1 MSLQDLDIDEI
12 PLGKPLPW
20 AIYDRGGRMLFDR
33 GQVLPS
39 RQVLDEHASNGL
51 LADLD
56 ASVEALKTMAGM
68 AVPAEPDERPTEELF
83 PPGGV
88 KPQIWDRVQIR
99 LLGTDGGKIM
109 YSHLIGYVKGTTIIL
124 TLPREGE
131 HWVSVPE
138 GEVVEVRN
146 LTGNHIYVFRSEVL
160 RVSLGGVPY
169 MHLRYPSQV
178 QRQQL
183 RRAPWAK
190 TNLPV
195 AVTAKDGHRA
205 EGHITNLSSSGAHLT
220 AYSSLGNKD
229 DVLRLAFRVEC
240 GTSTAELELGAV
252 IRREVGEGG
261 AGGLLEYGVEFQG
274 LSDEEALWLKC
285 MVYERIAEGYL
296 T

>member
-1 MSLQDLDIDEI
+1 MSLQDIDIDEI

-20 AIYDRGGRMLFDR
+20 AIYDRGGRLLFDR
-33 GQVLPS
+33 GQVLPG
-39 RQVLDEHASNGL
+39 REALAGHAGGGL

-56 ASVEALKTMAGM
+56 ASVEALKTMTGM
-68 AVPAEPDERPTEELF
+68 AVPAEADERPTEELF

-99 LLGTDGGKIM
+99 LPGTARGKIL
-109 YSHLIGYVKGTTIIL
+109 YSHLIGYVKGTTILL
-124 TLPREGE
+124 TLPRDGE

-138 GEVVEVRN
+138 GEMVEVRN

-169 MHLRYPSQV
+169 MHLRYPLQV

-190 TNLPV
+190 TSL
-195 AVTAKDGHRA
+195 AVTVTAADGHRA
-205 EGHITNLSSSGAHLT
+205 EGHITNLSSSGAHLA
-220 AYSSLGNKD
+220 AYSRLGGKD
-229 DVLRLAFRVEC
+229 DALRLAFRVEC
-240 GTSTAELELGAV
+240 GAATAELELGAV
-252 IRREVGEGG
+252 IRREAEGSE
-261 AGGLLEYGVEFQG
+261 AGLLEYGVEFQG
-274 LSDEEALWLKC
+274 LAEETVLWLKC